1 LNSADCLFP
10 DRLPK
15 PDAELLDHQ
24 SPPAGGEEMPDLVD
38 NDQEVKK
45 NNNLK
50 ENEKDAKEMKQH
62 FRQVVGNK

>member
-1 LNSADCLFP
+1 
-10 DRLPK
+10 
-15 PDAELLDHQ
+15 
-24 SPPAGGEEMPDLVD
+24 VD